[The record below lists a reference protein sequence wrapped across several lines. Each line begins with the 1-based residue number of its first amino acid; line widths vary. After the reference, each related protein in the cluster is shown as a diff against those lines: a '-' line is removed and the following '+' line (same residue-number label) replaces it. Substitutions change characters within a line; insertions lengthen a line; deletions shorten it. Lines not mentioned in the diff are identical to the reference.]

1 MLCLIYKE
9 RNENLNFIP
18 TWLFP
23 SNFKQITQ
31 ENWDEISCWN
41 SNLHFQR
48 SIKENLC
55 FFRRSSFWVMDRRV
69 LEIFFFWMANRGCNW
84 SKTLTV
90 AVILVQV
97 WISTSVHE
105 MFTSDRVQIWVGR
118 KLEGNWMPAQALSLH
133 CWALWG
139 RLDCLPQADDKK
151 GALANLEETSKIRIN
166 FRNCKKKHK
175 HSDIFERAAQADDK
189 KGCTGQWFANNFDI
203 FKGCTTC

>member
-1 MLCLIYKE
+1 MVKIGTFRNWKSFPLAEFKWGLFMPCLIYKE
-9 RNENLNFIP
+9 QNENLNFIP

-55 FFRRSSFWVMDRRV
+55 FFRRSSFWVIDRRV
-69 LEIFFFWMANRGCNW
+69 LEIFFFWVANRGCNW

-105 MFTSDRVQIWVGR
+105 MFTSDRVQR
-118 KLEGNWMPAQALSLH
+118 
-133 CWALWG
+133 WANTVFWTEYEYEYYSESEFW
-139 RLDCLPQADDKK
+139 P
-151 GALANLEETSKIRIN
+151 NTNTNNIRF
-166 FRNCKKKHK
+166 FRM
-175 HSDIFERAAQADDK
+175 SEYEYE
-189 KGCTGQWFANNFDI
+189 
-203 FKGCTTC
+203 